1 MAPDGCGMNRPA
13 LQSRIRAAIA
23 ADDEYQAARKAE
35 KRKLGDRA
43 TKLQKLQ
50 LRNACVDDLCGP
62 EMRSRLRFLRELLG
76 EAANG

>member
-1 MAPDGCGMNRPA
+1 VGDLSPTTVA
-13 LQSRIRAAIA
+13 RIRAAVT

-62 EMRSRLRFLRELLG
+62 EMKSRMRFLRELLG